1 MRRFLLNRL
10 LHTIPVLLGVSLVA
24 FFVLRLAPGDP
35 VILITQ
41 GDATPEEIE
50 AIRRNLGLDRSIIVQ
65 YFAWLGKVVTGD
77 LGQSL
82 YTAQPVLTE
91 LLERFPNTLILAASA
106 IVLAIVLGMP
116 LGIIAATRRGTAFDS
131 SSMVVSVLGWSMPNF
146 WLGLMLIV
154 VFGVWLRWLPT
165 GGMYDIMAMEPRF
178 SDLLVHLI
186 LPTLT
191 LATAHMAY
199 VARFTRSSLLEV
211 LSQDYIRTAR
221 AKGLSGWIVVVRHA
235 LRNSLIPIISVLGV
249 TVGNLLG
256 GAVIVESVFSWPG
269 IGSLMVQSIMNRD
282 FPIVQGAMLFAAV
295 VFIFVNLLADLLYAV
310 VDPRI
315 RYD

>member
-1 MRRFLLNRL
+1 MHRFLLTRL
-10 LHTIPVLLGVSLVA
+10 LHTIPVLLGVSVVA

-35 VILITQ
+35 VLLMTG
-41 GDATPEEIE
+41 GDASPEEME
-50 AIRRNLGLDRSIIVQ
+50 RLRHQLGLDQPLFIQ
-65 YFAWLGKVVTGD
+65 YLAWMREVLGGN
-77 LGQSL
+77 LGTSL
-82 YTAQPVLTE
+82 YTSQPVLDE
-91 LLERFPNTLILAASA
+91 ILKRFPNTLILTVAA
-106 IVLAIVLGMP
+106 IVMAIIFGMP
-116 LGIIAATRRGTAFDS
+116 LGILAATRRGTSFDS
-131 SSMVVSVLGWSMPNF
+131 SSMVVSVMGWSMPNF

-165 GGMYDIMAMEPRF
+165 GGMYDIMAMERSF
-178 SDLLVHLI
+178 WDLLSHLI

-221 AKGLSGWIVVVRHA
+221 AKGLSEWLVILRHA

-256 GAVIVESVFSWPG
+256 GAVIVEAVFSWPG
-269 IGSLMVQSIMNRD
+269 LGSLMVQSILNRD
-282 FPIVQGAMLFAAV
+282 FPVVQGAMLFAAV
-295 VFIFVNLLADLLYAV
+295 VFIFVNLVADLLYAV

>member
-35 VILITQ
+35 VLLITQ

-50 AIRRNLGLDRSIIVQ
+50 AIRRNLGLDQSIFVQ
-65 YFAWLGKVVTGD
+65 YFAWLGNVVTGD
-77 LGQSL
+77 LGRSL
-82 YTAQPVLTE
+82 YTAQPVLSE
-91 LLERFPNTLILAASA
+91 LLDRFPNTLILAFSA
-106 IVLAIVLGMP
+106 ILLAIVFGMP
-116 LGIIAATRRGTAFDS
+116 LGILAATRRGTAFDS
-131 SSMVVSVLGWSMPNF
+131 SSMVVSVMGWSMPNF

-178 SDLLVHLI
+178 SDLLAHLI

-221 AKGLSGWIVVVRHA
+221 AKGLPGWLVVFRHA

-282 FPIVQGAMLFAAV
+282 FPVVQGTMLFAAV
-295 VFIFVNLLADLLYAV
+295 VFIFVNLIADLLYAV

>member
-35 VILITQ
+35 VLLITQ

-50 AIRRNLGLDRSIIVQ
+50 AIRRNLGLDQSIFVQ
-65 YFAWLGKVVTGD
+65 YFAWLGNVVTGD
-77 LGQSL
+77 LGRSL
-82 YTAQPVLTE
+82 YTAQPVLSE
-91 LLERFPNTLILAASA
+91 LLDRFPNTLFLAFSA
-106 IVLAIVLGMP
+106 ILLAIVFGMP
-116 LGIIAATRRGTAFDS
+116 LGILAATRRGTAFDS
-131 SSMVVSVLGWSMPNF
+131 SSMVVSVMGWSMPNF

-178 SDLLVHLI
+178 SDLLAHLI

-221 AKGLSGWIVVVRHA
+221 AKGLPGWLVVFRHA

-282 FPIVQGAMLFAAV
+282 FPVVQGTMLFAAV
-295 VFIFVNLLADLLYAV
+295 VFIFVNLIADLLYAV